1 VPARVPL
8 DLQSNTMLVTQSN
21 GCRILCVRSGKGMDC
36 KGNPRPS
43 LYSGRQRLYLS
54 RTGHHTTQDYRLRAR
69 GLWHSRPVSCQSALL
84 QQGQL
89 SKKGDKIISSET
101 YESQVASGATS
112 SVVIDCSW
120 TTGLSVALLRYSSG
134 DVVLYI
140 QVMKYQ
146 YHTFTRWIKH
156 T

>member
-1 VPARVPL
+1 MPSACLSVWIE
-8 DLQSNTMLVTQSN
+8 NK
-21 GCRILCVRSGKGMDC
+21 KGMRHIAYSSVDSLLRE
-36 KGNPRPS
+36 PRPS
-43 LYSGRQRLYLS
+43 AISENHLYSGRQRLYLS
-54 RTGHHTTQDYRLRAR
+54 RTGHNTTQDYRLRAR
-69 GLWHSRPVSCQSALL
+69 GLWHSRHVSCQSALL

-89 SKKGDKIISSET
+89 SKKGDKIISSGT
-101 YESQVASGATS
+101 YESQVASGAAS

-146 YHTFTRWIKH
+146 YHTFTRWTKH